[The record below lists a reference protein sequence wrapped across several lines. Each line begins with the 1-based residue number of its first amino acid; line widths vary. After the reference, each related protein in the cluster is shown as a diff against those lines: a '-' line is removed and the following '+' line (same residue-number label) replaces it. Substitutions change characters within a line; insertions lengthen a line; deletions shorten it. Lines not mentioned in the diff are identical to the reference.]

1 MLEKSEEGVRMFREL
16 VEGRCGFWTKLWAAA
31 APLADSPFHMSV
43 CTSNETEETGRRKH
57 AAGRKKHATG
67 RRKCAARSR
76 KQSGR
81 KHAAVMMA
89 RSARAR
95 AGGPVATKR
104 SHFRDEVTE
113 AGLR

>member
-1 MLEKSEEGVRMFREL
+1 MLECSESWRK
-16 VEGRCGFWTKLWAAA
+16 GRCGFWAKLWAAA

-57 AAGRKKHATG
+57 AAGRRKHAAG
-67 RRKCAARSR
+67 RRKHAARSR
-76 KQSGR
+76 KQSGRR

-95 AGGPVATKR
+95 AGGPVATER
-104 SHFRDEVTE
+104 SHFRDEETE

>member
-1 MLEKSEEGVRMFREL
+1 MLEKPEEGVRMFREL
-16 VEGRCGFWTKLWAAA
+16 SEGRCGFWAKLWTAA

-57 AAGRKKHATG
+57 AAGRRKHAAG
-67 RRKCAARSR
+67 SR

-81 KHAAVMMA
+81 RKHATVMMA

-104 SHFRDEVTE
+104 SHFRDEGTE